1 MSDFQT
7 FPLLLS
13 IVKKTFFAYYTHI
26 ANKIEVIDLKQIKLA
41 CTGYILISIVFYITG
56 FLCIVNPELM
66 QLHGRTLAGAILI
79 AYGIIKIIGY
89 FSKDLYCLAFQYD
102 FACGI
107 FLIVLAIA
115 TLCIGTRFKDSS
127 LLAALGILVLL
138 DSLLSIQTA
147 LDSKKFGLSSWKSI
161 LIISIVTG
169 TFGVLVISKNTLTFA
184 GFALLAEGFMRH
196 YIVHLT
202 AQLPDYRY
210 LNDDELSK

>member
-13 IVKKTFFAYYTHI
+13 IVKKSFFAYYTHI
-26 ANKIEVIDLKQIKLA
+26 ANKTEVIDLKQIKLA

-147 LDSKKFGLSSWKSI
+147 LDSKKFGLSSWKYI

-169 TFGVLVISKNTLTFA
+169 TFGVLVILKNTLTFA

-210 LNDDELSK
+210 LNDNELSK

>member
-1 MSDFQT
+1 M
-7 FPLLLS
+7 
-13 IVKKTFFAYYTHI
+13 
-26 ANKIEVIDLKQIKLA
+26 IDLKQIKIA

-79 AYGIIKIIGY
+79 AYGIIKIISY

-147 LDSKKFGLSSWKSI
+147 LDSKKFGLSSWKYI

-169 TFGVLVISKNTLTFA
+169 TFGVLVILKNTLTFA

-210 LNDDELSK
+210 LNDNELSK

>member
-1 MSDFQT
+1 M
-7 FPLLLS
+7 
-13 IVKKTFFAYYTHI
+13 K
-26 ANKIEVIDLKQIKLA
+26 LKQIKIA

-56 FLCIVNPELM
+56 FLCIVDPELI
-66 QLHGRTLAGAILI
+66 QLHSRTLAGVILI

-138 DSLLSIQTA
+138 DSLFSIQTA
-147 LDSKKFGLSSWKSI
+147 LDSKKFGLSSWKYI

-169 TFGVLVISKNTLTFA
+169 TFGVLVILKNTLTFA

-210 LNDDELSK
+210 LNDNELSK

>member
-147 LDSKKFGLSSWKSI
+147 LDSKKFGLSSWKYI

-169 TFGVLVISKNTLTFA
+169 TFGVLVILKNTLTFA

-210 LNDDELSK
+210 LNDNELSK

>member
-13 IVKKTFFAYYTHI
+13 IVKAPFSAYYTHI

-56 FLCIVNPELM
+56 FLCIVDPELM

-115 TLCIGTRFKDSS
+115 TLCIGARFKDSS
-127 LLAALGILVLL
+127 LLAALGVLVLL

-147 LDSKKFGLSSWKSI
+147 LDSKKFGLSSWKYI

-169 TFGVLVISKNTLTFA
+169 TFGVFVILKNSLTFA
-184 GFALLAEGFMRH
+184 GFALLAEGVMRH

-202 AQLPDYRY
+202 AKLPDYRY
-210 LNDDELSK
+210 LDDNVLSK

>member
-13 IVKKTFFAYYTHI
+13 IVKKPFFAYYTHI

-79 AYGIIKIIGY
+79 TYGIIKIIGY

-115 TLCIGTRFKDSS
+115 TLCIGIRFKDSS

-147 LDSKKFGLSSWKSI
+147 LDSKKFGLSSWKYI

-169 TFGVLVISKNTLTFA
+169 TFGVLVILKNTLTFA

-210 LNDDELSK
+210 LNDNELSK